1 VDDGGIV
8 RLWNASAEQILLAAQ
23 IDSGGLRLDR
33 EGFDA
38 AELARR

>member
-33 EGFDA
+33 EGST
-38 AELARR
+38 LPTSRAR